1 MIEHIPQA
9 PHPHQSCVF
18 RTKERPNPRFSPVS
32 TRFLPASQILQ
43 TLEKNRRSRTP
54 QREKSST
61 HWKKMDSYRLPSG
74 KNPPDTGRITP
85 PQTIP
90 ATQILHPLEGSVR
103 HRPPQRPKSS
113 RHWRKTDAH
122 EPLSGKNPPPTGR
135 KWTHIGSP
143 AGRILQTLEESPRHR
158 PSQRPKSSTRW
169 KDLDAHR
176 ADSGKIVP
184 VGGRIRTFTR
194 SLAGRLFQW
203 MEELRLGR
211 C

>member
-32 TRFLPASQILQ
+32 TRFLPASQILHP
-43 TLEKNRRSRTP
+43 LEESVRRRPP
-54 QREKSST
+54 QRPKSSR
-61 HWKKMDSYRLPSG
+61 HWRKIDAHESLSG
-74 KNPPDTGRITP
+74 KNPPDTGRIST

-90 ATQILHPLEGSVR
+90 ATQILHPLEESVR
-103 HRPPQRPKSS
+103 SQDRQRGDCSS
-113 RHWRKTDAH
+113 GWKNTDFHAL
-122 EPLSGKNPPPTGR
+122 P
-135 KWTHIGSP
+135 
-143 AGRILQTLEESPRHR
+143 
-158 PSQRPKSSTRW
+158 
-169 KDLDAHR
+169 
-176 ADSGKIVP
+176 SGKIVP
-184 VGGRIRTFTR
+184 VDGRIRTFTR

>member
-1 MIEHIPQA
+1 MTQIFHPLEKNRRPQA
-9 PHPHQSCVF
+9 PQREKSSSNWKNHPATDHPSD
-18 RTKERPNPRFSPVS
+18 PNPPPTGRIS
-32 TRFLPASQILQ
+32 TPQTTAASQILQ

-74 KNPPDTGRITP
+74 KNPPDTGRIST
-85 PQTIP
+85 PQTTP
-90 ATQILHPLEGSVR
+90 AAQILHPLEESVR
-103 HRPPQRPKSS
+103 SQDRQRGDCSS
-113 RHWRKTDAH
+113 GWKNTDSH
-122 EPLSGKNPPPTGR
+122 TLPSGE
-135 KWTHIGSP
+135 I
-143 AGRILQTLEESPRHR
+143 I
-158 PSQRPKSSTRW
+158 
-169 KDLDAHR
+169 
-176 ADSGKIVP
+176 P

>member
-74 KNPPDTGRITP
+74 KNPPDTGRIST

-90 ATQILHPLEGSVR
+90 ATQILHPLEESVR
-103 HRPPQRPKSS
+103 SQDRQRGDYSS
-113 RHWRKTDAH
+113 GWKNTDSH
-122 EPLSGKNPPPTGR
+122 TLPSG
-135 KWTHIGSP
+135 
-143 AGRILQTLEESPRHR
+143 E
-158 PSQRPKSSTRW
+158 
-169 KDLDAHR
+169 
-176 ADSGKIVP
+176 IVP
-184 VGGRIRTFTR
+184 VDGRIETWTVLSRTWVEFTR
-194 SLAGRLFQW
+194 IAATKKAYRALRALSVSLIG
-203 MEELRLGR
+203 G
-211 C
+211 

>member
-74 KNPPDTGRITP
+74 KNPPDTGRIST

-90 ATQILHPLEGSVR
+90 ATQILHPLEESVR
-103 HRPPQRPKSS
+103 SQDRQRGDCSS
-113 RHWRKTDAH
+113 EWKNTDFHAL
-122 EPLSGKNPPPTGR
+122 PSGEIIPVD
-135 KWTHIGSP
+135 
-143 AGRILQTLEESPRHR
+143 GRIETWTVLS
-158 PSQRPKSSTRW
+158 
-169 KDLDAHR
+169 
-176 ADSGKIVP
+176 
-184 VGGRIRTFTR
+184 RTWVEFTR
-194 SLAGRLFQW
+194 IAATKRLTGCLERSQ
-203 MEELRLGR
+203 
-211 C
+211 

>member
-74 KNPPDTGRITP
+74 KNPPDTGRIST

-90 ATQILHPLEGSVR
+90 ATQILHPLEESGRSQDR
-103 HRPPQRPKSS
+103 QRGDYSS
-113 RHWRKTDAH
+113 GWKNTDFHAL
-122 EPLSGKNPPPTGR
+122 PSGEIIPVD
-135 KWTHIGSP
+135 
-143 AGRILQTLEESPRHR
+143 GRIETWTVLSRTWVEF
-158 PSQRPKSSTRW
+158 TRIAT
-169 KDLDAHR
+169 KKAYR
-176 ADSGKIVP
+176 ALRALSVSL
-184 VGGRIRTFTR
+184 VGG
-194 SLAGRLFQW
+194 
-203 MEELRLGR
+203 
-211 C
+211 